1 MTKTRRTFPE
11 SLKREAVE
19 QVLAGTPLRHVAQA
33 FDITESLRGKW
44 KHQFQD
50 AGPDA
55 FPGRGKQ
62 SGEAAKLKRLRDE
75 LAPVTM
81 ERDVLK
87 NVWSAPILQTAFVH
101 DRRTF
106 CVNVFGLRLEA
117 VLPALME
124 SARPLPHKAFSHY
137 RLLF

>member
-11 SLKREAVE
+11 ALKREAVE

-33 FDITESLRGKW
+33 FDITESLLGKW
-44 KHQFQD
+44 KRQLQD

-62 SGEAAKLKRLRDE
+62 TGEAAELKRLRDE
-75 LAPVTM
+75 LARVTM

-87 NVWSAPILQTAFVH
+87 K
-101 DRRTF
+101 
-106 CVNVFGLRLEA
+106 
-117 VLPALME
+117 AL
-124 SARPLPHKAFSHY
+124 AIFSQPTK
-137 RLLF
+137 

>member
-33 FDITESLRGKW
+33 FDIIESLLGKW
-44 KHQFQD
+44 KRQFQD

-62 SGEAAKLKRLRDE
+62 SGEAAELKRLRDE
-75 LAPVTM
+75 LARVTM

-87 NVWSAPILQTAFVH
+87 NRPWGYPAPSRSPETPSLSYTEV
-101 DRRTF
+101 
-106 CVNVFGLRLEA
+106 A
-117 VLPALME
+117 VA
-124 SARPLPHKAFSHY
+124 SG
-137 RLLF
+137 RLLFGGLSPLKNMVQG